1 MLLLLTRPVWSP
13 LVSFDLKSRE
23 TSATSQ
29 NEWYDGKDISFI
41 YISCAYKKNK
51 YKQWKI
57 SKDDLESNNDPW
69 SATFWSNKAG
79 CVNKQYLIY
88 ISWEL
93 RLSNVE
99 PK

>member
-41 YISCAYKKNK
+41 YISSAYKKNK

-57 SKDDLESNNDPW
+57 SKDDLESQQR
-69 SATFWSNKAG
+69 SMVG
-79 CVNKQYLIY
+79 HVLVQQGRVC
-88 ISWEL
+88 
-93 RLSNVE
+93 
-99 PK
+99 

>member
-13 LVSFDLKSRE
+13 LVSFDLMSRE

-57 SKDDLESNNDPW
+57 SKDDLESQQR
-69 SATFWSNKAG
+69 SIVG
-79 CVNKQYLIY
+79 HVLVQQGRVC
-88 ISWEL
+88 
-93 RLSNVE
+93 
-99 PK
+99 

>member
-13 LVSFDLKSRE
+13 LGSFDLKSRE

-57 SKDDLESNNDPW
+57 SKDDLESQQR
-69 SATFWSNKAG
+69 SMVG
-79 CVNKQYLIY
+79 HVLVQQGRVC
-88 ISWEL
+88 
-93 RLSNVE
+93 
-99 PK
+99 

>member
-41 YISCAYKKNK
+41 YIKFSCAYKKNK

-57 SKDDLESNNDPW
+57 SKDDLESQQR
-69 SATFWSNKAG
+69 SIVG
-79 CVNKQYLIY
+79 HVLVQQGRVC
-88 ISWEL
+88 
-93 RLSNVE
+93 
-99 PK
+99 